1 MHSLSPYFGATSLCY
16 TAKSPLRHGK
26 KPGRALLWLGT
37 LGFLIV
43 SGRHAGAAQ
52 LYASDG
58 LDIRWDNTLRYSAA
72 LRVESPNTALLGYIN
87 GDDGDRNFASGLVS
101 DRFDLLSELDIAAGD
116 FGVHA
121 SLAAWYDTAYQTA
134 TDNNSTATSN
144 AVAPVARQF
153 PSAVRD
159 LEGQHAELDDAFAY
173 GNFML
178 AEVPVSVRVGRQTLL
193 GGESRFFDPNSI
205 AAAMAPTDYLKTMMD
220 QSGYSGNMFLPV
232 NQLDL
237 TLQPLPWLSVSLYD
251 QFEWRASRQLGD
263 GSFLSY
269 LDYIGA
275 GAGRLFLS
283 SDQYLVRAPDRE
295 TAGGQYGITLH
306 ASIADVDLGLYALRF
321 RAKDPSL
328 EIPYDPMLAGQSGAI
343 GSYRLI
349 YPSGIT
355 LYGASFSTQLGS
367 YTLSGEVSARQ
378 NMPLINYDPRLQQLP
393 VPASGSYDGVAMGD
407 TLHSQTS
414 LVTELAE
421 TSVWDRADATA
432 EIATDHVLSVAD
444 AGSGEPPYSS
454 FALKARARFE
464 PHYFQML
471 PNLDVSGIAELGYN
485 IAGHSFTSY
494 AQDSG
499 SGDFRLGA
507 SGTYLSAWK
516 ASVTFTGF
524 LGATSRQPL
533 ADRDFV
539 TFSLERSF

>member
-1 MHSLSPYFGATSLCY
+1 VHSLSPCFGATGLSY
-16 TAKSPLRHGK
+16 TAKSPIRHGK
-26 KPGRALLWLGT
+26 KPGLALLWLCV
-37 LGFLIV
+37 LGFLMASV
-43 SGRHAGAAQ
+43 RHAGAAQ
-52 LYASDG
+52 LYEGDG
-58 LDIRWDNTLRYSAA
+58 LDIRWDNTLRYSTA
-72 LRVESPNTALLGYIN
+72 LRLESPNTALLGYIN
-87 GDDGDRNFASGLVS
+87 GDDGDRNFAAGLVS
-101 DRFDLLSELDIAAGD
+101 DRFDLLSALDIAAGD

-121 SLAAWYDTAYQTA
+121 SAAAWYDTAYQTS
-134 TDNNSTATSN
+134 TDNPSTATSN

-153 PSAVRD
+153 PAAVRNLD
-159 LEGQHAELDDAFAY
+159 GRHAELDDAFAY

-178 AEVPVSVRVGRQTLL
+178 AEVPVSVRAGRQTVL

-220 QSGYSGNMFLPV
+220 QGGYSGNMFLPV
-232 NQLDL
+232 NQFDL

-275 GAGRLFLS
+275 GAGRLFLTP
-283 SDQYLVRAPDRE
+283 DQYLVRAPDRE
-295 TAGGQYGITLH
+295 TPGGQYGITLH

-328 EIPYDPMLAGQSGAI
+328 EALSDPMLAGQSGAV
-343 GSYRLI
+343 GSYRLV

-355 LYGASFSTQLGS
+355 LYGVSFSTQLGS

-378 NMPLINYDPRLQQLP
+378 NMPLVNYDPRLQQLP
-393 VPASGSYDGVAMGD
+393 VPAGGSYEGVAMGD
-407 TLHSQTS
+407 TLHTQTS

-421 TSVWDRADATA
+421 TPVWDRADAAA
-432 EIATDHVLSVAD
+432 EIATDHVLSVAN
-444 AGSGEPPYSS
+444 AGTGEPPYSS
-454 FALKARARFE
+454 FALKARVRFE
-464 PHYFQML
+464 PHYFQVL
-471 PNLDVSGIAELGYN
+471 PNLDVNGIAELGYN
-485 IAGHSFTSY
+485 LAGHSFTSY

-516 ASVTFTGF
+516 ASVSYTGF
-524 LGATSRQPL
+524 LGAPSRQPL
-533 ADRDFV
+533 ADRDFAM
-539 TFSLERSF
+539 FSLERSF

>member
-1 MHSLSPYFGATSLCY
+1 
-16 TAKSPLRHGK
+16 
-26 KPGRALLWLGT
+26 
-37 LGFLIV
+37 
-43 SGRHAGAAQ
+43 
-52 LYASDG
+52 
-58 LDIRWDNTLRYSAA
+58 
-72 LRVESPNTALLGYIN
+72 
-87 GDDGDRNFASGLVS
+87 
-101 DRFDLLSELDIAAGD
+101 
-116 FGVHA
+116 
-121 SLAAWYDTAYQTA
+121 
-134 TDNNSTATSN
+134 
-144 AVAPVARQF
+144 
-153 PSAVRD
+153 
-159 LEGQHAELDDAFAY
+159 
-173 GNFML
+173 
-178 AEVPVSVRVGRQTLL
+178 L

-205 AAAMAPTDYLKTMMD
+205 AAAMAPTDYLKTMTD

-237 TLQPLPWLSVSLYD
+237 ALQPLPWLSVSLYD
-251 QFEWRASRQLGD
+251 QLEWRASRQLGD

-283 SDQYLVRAPDRE
+283 SSQYLVRAPDRE
-295 TAGGQYGITLH
+295 TPGGQYGITLH
-306 ASIADVDLGLYALRF
+306 ASITDVDLGLYALRF

-328 EIPYDPMLAGQSGAI
+328 EVFSDPMLAGQSGAI
-343 GSYRLI
+343 GSYRLV

-378 NMPLINYDPRLQQLP
+378 NMPLIDYDPRLQQLP
-393 VPASGSYDGVAMGD
+393 LPASGSYDGFAMGD

-421 TSVWDRADATA
+421 TSVWDRADVAA
-432 EIATDHVLSVAD
+432 EIATDHVLSVAYS
-444 AGSGEPPYSS
+444 GPGEPAYSN

-464 PHYFQML
+464 PHYFQVL
-471 PNLDVSGIAELGYN
+471 PNLDVTGIAELGYN
-485 IAGHSFTSY
+485 LAGHSFTSY

-516 ASVTFTGF
+516 SSVTFTGF
-524 LGATSRQPL
+524 LGAPSRQPL

-539 TFSLERSF
+539 MFSLERTL

>member
-1 MHSLSPYFGATSLCY
+1 MHSLSPYFGATGLCY
-16 TAKSPLRHGK
+16 TAKRPLRHGK
-26 KPGRALLWLGT
+26 KPGRALLLLGA

-72 LRVESPNTALLGYIN
+72 ARVESPNAALLGYIN

-134 TDNNSTATSN
+134 TDNSSTATSN
-144 AVAPVARQF
+144 AVTPVARQF
-153 PSAVRD
+153 PSAVRN

-178 AEVPVSVRVGRQTLL
+178 AEVPVSVRAGRQTLL

-237 TLQPLPWLSVSLYD
+237 ALQPLPWLSVSLYD
-251 QFEWRASRQLGD
+251 QLEWRASRQLGD

-283 SDQYLVRAPDRE
+283 PDQYLVRAPDRE
-295 TAGGQYGITLH
+295 TPGGQYGITLH

-328 EIPYDPMLAGQSGAI
+328 EVLSDPLLAGQSGAI
-343 GSYRLI
+343 GSYRLV

-378 NMPLINYDPRLQQLP
+378 NMPLVNYDPRLQRCLYR
-393 VPASGSYDGVAMGD
+393 PAA
-407 TLHSQTS
+407 
-414 LVTELAE
+414 VTTAS
-421 TSVWDRADATA
+421 TWATPC
-432 EIATDHVLSVAD
+432 TPRH
-444 AGSGEPPYSS
+444 
-454 FALKARARFE
+454 
-464 PHYFQML
+464 
-471 PNLDVSGIAELGYN
+471 
-485 IAGHSFTSY
+485 
-494 AQDSG
+494 
-499 SGDFRLGA
+499 
-507 SGTYLSAWK
+507 
-516 ASVTFTGF
+516 
-524 LGATSRQPL
+524 PL
-533 ADRDFV
+533 
-539 TFSLERSF
+539 